1 MKKIYL
7 LNTYWMNGV
16 HKNEMDKTAFTS
28 KALAEK
34 TKAAVDKANGNSDLE
49 VVCDMTE
56 IDLFEDESEVPIL
69 NAQPEHLPL
78 KED

>member
-16 HKNEMDKTAFTS
+16 YENEIEKTAFTN

-34 TKAAVDKANGNSDLE
+34 TKAAVDKANVNSDLK
-49 VVCDMTE
+49 VVCDMAE

-69 NAQPEHLPL
+69 NAQPEHSPL
-78 KED
+78 KEG

>member
-1 MKKIYL
+1 MKKVYL

-49 VVCDMTE
+49 VVCDMAE